1 MLKHCWEKIQIA
13 MGFNLSLLLRIDIVF
28 SSGSLCN
35 DVFTSVFHQWLC
47 QTPVLNICE
56 AFSAQG
62 CGIQST
68 LILVE
73 TEDDLM
79 RAHSLSSFCG
89 IYFSFF
95 PGKVQ
100 SSISNEICTIN
111 INTVVNWK
119 STLILEEV
127 LTSTKINEIQEFKSP
142 QVLGIQSNVM
152 NSKDLL
158 FESKWQTVTREYSC
172 LLYKKVSTSSIFYLQ
187 LVNL

>member
-47 QTPVLNICE
+47 QIPVLNICE

-62 CGIQST
+62 CRIQST

-79 RAHSLSSFCG
+79 RAHSLSSLCG

-111 INTVVNWK
+111 INTVVTWK

-172 LLYKKVSTSSIFYLQ
+172 LLYKQVSTSSIFYLQ